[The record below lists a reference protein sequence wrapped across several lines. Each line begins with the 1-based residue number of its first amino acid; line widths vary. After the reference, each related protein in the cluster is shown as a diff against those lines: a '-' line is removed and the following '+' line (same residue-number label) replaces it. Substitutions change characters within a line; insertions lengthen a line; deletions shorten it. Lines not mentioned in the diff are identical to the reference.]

1 MGTVVVRNSVAKRV
15 IVTLMPAISFLCMF
29 GLAAISVNFLEY
41 GSTADRIVGYIGVSC
56 IIPPFVGRTKNIPVQ
71 DVKVCTIGR
80 RKQIRLFDEKSNLIC
95 KYKSTQDK
103 EQIILKT
110 LQKAGTCT
118 FTFSVR
124 NGKQVVVK
132 GSDRIFTDYLAT
144 GEVSKTINSYKSLYY
159 VPQTSSVSDK
169 KQEQDSQFD
178 QNIKKQIEKNRKIFQ
193 IAQIVSLIIFL
204 RGMFMLAF
212 NTPDL

>member
-41 GSTADRIVGYIGVSC
+41 GSTADRIVGYIGVSR
-56 IIPPFVGRTKNIPVQ
+56 IIPMIVSIPFIFKVNRGENRIRYQYFLCNAICRKNKNIPVQ

-169 KQEQDSQFD
+169 S
-178 QNIKKQIEKNRKIFQ
+178 RSRT
-193 IAQIVSLIIFL
+193 VSLTRI
-204 RGMFMLAF
+204 
-212 NTPDL
+212 

>member
-1 MGTVVVRNSVAKRV
+1 MHHW
-15 IVTLMPAISFLCMF
+15 
-29 GLAAISVNFLEY
+29 
-41 GSTADRIVGYIGVSC
+41 
-56 IIPPFVGRTKNIPVQ
+56 TK
-71 DVKVCTIGR
+71 K
-80 RKQIRLFDEKSNLIC
+80 KIRLFDEKSNLIC

-169 KQEQDSQFD
+169 KAGAGQS
-178 QNIKKQIEKNRKIFQ
+178 
-193 IAQIVSLIIFL
+193 V
-204 RGMFMLAF
+204 
-212 NTPDL
+212 

>member
-1 MGTVVVRNSVAKRV
+1 MGTVVVRHPVAERV
-15 IVTLMPAISFLCMF
+15 IVTLMPAISFLCMY
-29 GLAAISVNFLEY
+29 GLAAISVTFLEY
-41 GSTADRIVGYIGVSC
+41 GSTAEKIVGYIGVAC
-56 IIPPFVGRTKNIPVQ
+56 IIPMIGSIPFIFKVNREKTVLDINTFYVTPFVGRT
-71 DVKVCTIGR
+71 
-80 RKQIRLFDEKSNLIC
+80 
-95 KYKSTQDK
+95 KSTQDK

-144 GEVSKTINSYKSLYY
+144 GEVSETINSYKSLYY

-178 QNIKKQIEKNRKIFQ
+178 QNIKEQIEKNRKKCRT
-193 IAQIVSLIIFL
+193 L
-204 RGMFMLAF
+204 
-212 NTPDL
+212 

>member
-1 MGTVVVRNSVAKRV
+1 MGTVEVRNSVAKRV

-56 IIPPFVGRTKNIPVQ
+56 IIPMIVSIPFIFKVNREKTVLDINTFYVTPFVGRTKNIPVQ

-80 RKQIRLFDEKSNLIC
+80 R
-95 KYKSTQDK
+95 
-103 EQIILKT
+103 
-110 LQKAGTCT
+110 
-118 FTFSVR
+118 
-124 NGKQVVVK
+124 KQVVVK

-159 VPQTSSVSDK
+159 VPQISSVSDK

-178 QNIKKQIEKNRKIFQ
+178 QNIKKQIEKKEKYSR
-193 IAQIVSLIIFL
+193 
-204 RGMFMLAF
+204 
-212 NTPDL
+212 

>member
-56 IIPPFVGRTKNIPVQ
+56 IIPMIVSIPFIFKVNREKTVLDINTFYVTPFVGRTKNIPVQ

-95 KYKSTQDK
+95 KYKGTLSGYWSRRIDK
-103 EQIILKT
+103 FNRIIYT
-110 LQKAGTCT
+110 IEEEIVTVTIISA
-118 FTFSVR
+118 
-124 NGKQVVVK
+124 K
-132 GSDRIFTDYLAT
+132 GHY
-144 GEVSKTINSYKSLYY
+144 G
-159 VPQTSSVSDK
+159 DK
-169 KQEQDSQFD
+169 
-178 QNIKKQIEKNRKIFQ
+178 
-193 IAQIVSLIIFL
+193 
-204 RGMFMLAF
+204 
-212 NTPDL
+212 